1 MYELSLEHF
10 VVPESK
16 KIIEDYQ
23 DLVKRTQNLSCV
35 SSLQVYINKDIN
47 CSQLKHIKYVE
58 IPEFIIILQ
67 K

>member
-23 DLVKRTQNLSCV
+23 DLVKRTQKLSCV

-47 CSQLKHIKYVE
+47 CSQLKRIKHVE
-58 IPEFIIILQ
+58 IPEFIIIQ